1 MNLNLTVMR
10 KTFLLICLVLFFA
23 ACNEPQTPPA
33 EVLDNMFT
41 AMKKG
46 NIEEMKN
53 YITKQDIAF
62 LDAAEKILTQ
72 ADPEGMQKIKGR
84 MIAEFKERAKD
95 LQYSFKDEKIVGDHA
110 TVEAEIIDKNPAA
123 ESGGKPIKHTFE
135 LVNENN
141 TWKIAL
147 SKPGNEMF
155 NSMKGNMGSRKGDL
169 KTGVEKLNKMDPD
182 SLKMLIGKGLQALD
196 SLEKKKND

>member
-1 MNLNLTVMR
+1 MNLNLTLL
-10 KTFLLICLVLFFA
+10 KTTFLSLCLILIFA
-23 ACNEPQTPPA
+23 ACNEPQTQPA

-62 LDAAEKILTQ
+62 LDAAEKIMTQ

-95 LQYSFKDEKIVGDHA
+95 LQYSFKDEKIVGNHA
-110 TVEAEIIDKNPAA
+110 TVEAEIIDKNPAG
-123 ESGGKPIKHTFE
+123 ETGGKRITHTFE

-169 KTGVEKLNKMDPD
+169 KTGFEKLKKMDPD
-182 SLKMLIGKGLQALD
+182 SLKMLIGKGVRALD